1 MTGRDGPPLSL
12 STGTLGGLG
21 IFCGDLLKEEGR
33 LSKYDKSS
41 MKVLTTD
48 SIERD
53 RFLGSLT
60 RTALATGLPLV
71 RLEEEAAS
79 FGAEEIDSV
88 AGAVE

>member
-1 MTGRDGPPLSL
+1 
-12 STGTLGGLG
+12 
-21 IFCGDLLKEEGR
+21 
-33 LSKYDKSS
+33 